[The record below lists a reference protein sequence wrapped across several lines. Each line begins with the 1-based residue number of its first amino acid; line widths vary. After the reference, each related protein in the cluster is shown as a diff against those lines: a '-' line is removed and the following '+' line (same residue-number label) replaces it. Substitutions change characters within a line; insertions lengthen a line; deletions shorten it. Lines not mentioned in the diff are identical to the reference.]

1 MMRPFHERVARLNR
15 RALERVGQV
24 LAVFD
29 GGREVLGLFEHP
41 TGMQELN
48 RPERSAPGLSIPLE
62 KPCFVAESAALVGI
76 GEGHMLIVPAGRYRV
91 EDVLP
96 DGGGMTRLDLVPAQA
111 GEPAPGSVWR

>member
-1 MMRPFHERVARLNR
+1 MRSFHDRVARVNR

-41 TGMQELN
+41 TGLQELN
-48 RPERSAPGLSIPLE
+48 RPERSAPGLIIPLE
-62 KPCFVAESAALVGI
+62 KPCFVAETAHLVGI
-76 GEGHMLIVPAGRYRV
+76 GKGHMLTVPAGRYRV

-111 GEPAPGSVWR
+111 GDPAPGTTWR